1 MAVVNADFYVRCY
14 YYIPHRLQIPWI
26 TYTVLVDAHLI
37 RVPWLPSF
45 VPNPVCPFSEKITF
59 TDRLQNTACSFV
71 FVFILP
77 LFFPDPAPE
86 VLDNFRRYGDF
97 DSLSELESRS
107 ALWFLFTDDVV
118 DYLRPMMPNM
128 IHVGGLT
135 VKRSTGELLTD
146 IRNFIDRAE
155 KGVILVAFRSM
166 VSSVSPRMVE
176 KFSSAFGRLDGYR
189 VVWKLNNS
197 DGVKTTGQRDD
208 RSVAAAK

>member
-1 MAVVNADFYVRCY
+1 
-14 YYIPHRLQIPWI
+14 
-26 TYTVLVDAHLI
+26 
-37 RVPWLPSF
+37 
-45 VPNPVCPFSEKITF
+45 
-59 TDRLQNTACSFV
+59 
-71 FVFILP
+71 
-77 LFFPDPAPE
+77 
-86 VLDNFRRYGDF
+86 
-97 DSLSELESRS
+97 
-107 ALWFLFTDDVV
+107 
-118 DYLRPMMPNM
+118 MMPNM